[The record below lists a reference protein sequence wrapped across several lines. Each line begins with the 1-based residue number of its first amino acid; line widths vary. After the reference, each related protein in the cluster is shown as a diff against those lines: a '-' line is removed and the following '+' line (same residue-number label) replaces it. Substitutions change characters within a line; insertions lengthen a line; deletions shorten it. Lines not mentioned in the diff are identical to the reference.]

1 MKTMVVIP
9 TYIEASNLSELVSR
23 VLKLEVATLEIL
35 IVDDG
40 SPDGTAELAEKLA
53 VANSPRRIHLLKRL
67 KKQGLGPAYV
77 AGFKEALKLGADQ
90 IIQMDADLSHSP
102 EYIPELLKHLQDHD
116 VVVGSR
122 YISGGQTD
130 KRWSKRRRFLSSF
143 GNFYMR
149 IISGVRL
156 CDPRSGFK
164 GFRREVLEA
173 VHLETLQSKGFV
185 FQTELASR
193 CQRLGYKVIETPILF
208 HDRKAGKSKMSL
220 GIIIEAL
227 WRIFLIRWYTRWL

>member
-116 VVVGSR
+116 N
-122 YISGGQTD
+122 
-130 KRWSKRRRFLSSF
+130 KKL
-143 GNFYMR
+143 
-149 IISGVRL
+149 
-156 CDPRSGFK
+156 
-164 GFRREVLEA
+164 
-173 VHLETLQSKGFV
+173 
-185 FQTELASR
+185 
-193 CQRLGYKVIETPILF
+193 
-208 HDRKAGKSKMSL
+208 
-220 GIIIEAL
+220 
-227 WRIFLIRWYTRWL
+227 